1 MRTMSSGKPDDRVA
15 MDRQPD
21 LFDMQGRIRAR
32 QGRPAAPADAGPSV
46 AGLSDEELVAMIP
59 QADLSTVEA
68 LGAEAASRS
77 LEPAVPALEGL
88 WRRFEGF
95 GIETPLLEQRVVLGT
110 LAQMEGGGARTAL
123 KRIVM
128 SRSLPGSL
136 LADALRAAANA
147 GLALPA
153 AFVAPLL
160 GHEDATV
167 RMRAFELSV
176 GAGVPGHA
184 LRDGLS
190 DLSASVRRSAA
201 IAMGARGDDAA
212 RELLLDELARQ
223 PSYEVIEALAAIWDE
238 DIVVHLG
245 RLAER
250 QPGYRNAVL
259 GVLHDIET
267 PKARRVAQR
276 LDGETLGSGAGG
288 TGDRPGAGNEVGS
301 AARGAGLR
309 RRGSEGP

>member
-1 MRTMSSGKPDDRVA
+1 MRAMSSGKPDDGAA

-21 LFDMQGRIRAR
+21 LFDMQGRSRAR
-32 QGRPAAPADAGPSV
+32 LGRAAAPADAGPSV
-46 AGLSDEELVAMIP
+46 AGLSDDELVAMIP

-77 LEPAVPALEGL
+77 LEEAVPALEGL

-95 GIETPLLEQRVVLGT
+95 GIGTPLLEQRVVLGT
-110 LAQMEGGGARTAL
+110 LAQMEDGGARTAL
-123 KRIVM
+123 RRIVL

-136 LADALRAAANA
+136 LADALRAAASA

-160 GHEDATV
+160 GHEDAAV
-167 RMRAFELSV
+167 RARAFELSV
-176 GAGVPGHA
+176 RAGVPGHA
-184 LRDGLS
+184 LRGGLS
-190 DLSASVRRSAA
+190 DSSACVRRSAA

-223 PSYEVIEALAAIWDE
+223 PSNEVIEALAAIWDE

-259 GVLHDIET
+259 DVLRDIET
-267 PKARRVAQR
+267 PKARKVAQR
-276 LDGETLGSGAGG
+276 LDGETLGSEVGG

-301 AARGAGLR
+301 ATHGAGLR